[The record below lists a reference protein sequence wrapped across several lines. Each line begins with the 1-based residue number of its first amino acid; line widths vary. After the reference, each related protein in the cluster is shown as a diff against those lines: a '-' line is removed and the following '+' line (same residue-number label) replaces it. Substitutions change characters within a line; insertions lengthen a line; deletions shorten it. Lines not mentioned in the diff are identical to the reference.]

1 MYIILY
7 IKPYMNV
14 VTISDF
20 RTNLPGLISQISEK
34 LERLVITVSGKPKA
48 VVLSLEELESLE
60 ETAEILATPGA
71 LKAIRNSL
79 KEVRRGRYITLE
91 KLKGKYKL

>member
-1 MYIILY
+1 
-7 IKPYMNV
+7 MNV
-14 VTISDF
+14 ITISDF
-20 RTNLPGLISQISEK
+20 RTNLPSLIDQISEK

-71 LKAIRNSL
+71 LKAIKSSL
-79 KEVRRGRYITLE
+79 KQIRRGQFVTLE
-91 KLKGKYKL
+91 ELKGKYKL

>member
-1 MYIILY
+1 
-7 IKPYMNV
+7 MNV